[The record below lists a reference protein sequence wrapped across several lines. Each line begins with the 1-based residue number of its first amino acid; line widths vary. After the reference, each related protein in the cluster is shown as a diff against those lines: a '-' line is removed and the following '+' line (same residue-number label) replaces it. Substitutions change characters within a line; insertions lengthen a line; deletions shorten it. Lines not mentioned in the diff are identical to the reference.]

1 MFIVAIDG
9 PAGTGKGTITK
20 IVAEKLGLVT
30 IDTGATY
37 RCITLA
43 MIKKNVKITS
53 NEGLHARPATEI
65 SKIANKYNCD
75 VNIKANNKIINAKM
89 PLMIMSLGITQNT
102 NVEILCNGENEEK
115 AMEEITRII
124 E

>member
-1 MFIVAIDG
+1 MGRIGDNM
-9 PAGTGKGTITK
+9 ITK
-20 IVAEKLGLVT
+20 NI
-30 IDTGATY
+30 
-37 RCITLA
+37 
-43 MIKKNVKITS
+43 NITS

-89 PLMIMSLGITQNT
+89 PVMIMSLGITQNT